1 MTPLYHYGTYVSRNS
16 FTYVP
21 SPALWTTWLC
31 HRGHLAATYADAK
44 PHERVMSQ
52 AWAHTHTH
60 THTHTHV
67 QIHTHAHAR
76 TRPHTHNHS
85 HTHTHTH
92 TQVAGTCVDAED
104 DRVSDMICINGSI
117 KETLFRTRPIKKT
130 YYKRSALYEKMPI
143 QQKLVKSDQ
152 QRRSTTLKQSPTTCE
167 KRPIK

>member
-1 MTPLYHYGTYVSRNS
+1 MNYMT
-16 FTYVP
+16 
-21 SPALWTTWLC
+21 
-31 HRGHLAATYADAK
+31 
-44 PHERVMSQ
+44 MSQ
-52 AWAHTHTH
+52 RAPSGNLRGCEATWESHVPRMSTHTH
-60 THTHTHV
+60 THAHTHTRANTHTRTCT
-67 QIHTHAHAR
+67 HTPTHAQSL
-76 TRPHTHNHS
+76 T

-117 KETLFRTRPIKKT
+117 KETLFRTRPMKKT